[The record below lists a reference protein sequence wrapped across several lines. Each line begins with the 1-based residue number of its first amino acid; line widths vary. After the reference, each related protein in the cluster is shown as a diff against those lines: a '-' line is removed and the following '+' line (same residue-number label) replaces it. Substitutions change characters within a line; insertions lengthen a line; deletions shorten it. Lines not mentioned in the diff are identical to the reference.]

1 MKLTLPQQDV
11 YFEQLLY
18 PDEPIYNI
26 GAKISIKGPLSYE
39 WMNRAYIALIDQHDT
54 YRSTI
59 VRKDD
64 EVHMEVHAGHDTTL
78 AYLDLSGECN
88 AEEQAEELMQRQ
100 FREVFSFDNGA
111 LLHKFM
117 LIKVAEASH
126 YFFSMYHHIIT
137 DGWGTS
143 LMFQR
148 LVRNYNEL
156 CSTGQLVQHDLFSY
170 GEFAKDDAVYN
181 NSADFEEDRSYW
193 KNRFQELPERLFNKI
208 EERVFVNESKR
219 KELIVPRSLYDQ
231 LEAVA
236 LAQKCSVLHVIL
248 AVLYMYFGRKHQ
260 QQDFAI
266 GLPVLNR
273 GKSSF
278 KKTVGLFMGIS
289 PLRMKFSCDDTFET
303 LVLRIKQQLRQ
314 DYRHQ
319 RFPLGKL
326 IQELDVFTAKDRLF
340 NMTLSYEK
348 QHYADHFLH
357 TTTRV
362 VPLTH
367 GAERV
372 ALAIYIREF
381 DAAEDVKIDF
391 DYHVNYFDE
400 QDITDVVAHID
411 TLLSAICKDVS
422 RPLSAYNYLQPEEE
436 EQLLYGFNQTDGSY
450 PENTTFLSLFNQQVL
465 TYPDAAALSD
475 SKISY
480 TYKELAALSD
490 QMAMRLLSSGGVLP
504 HQPIAVLMPRSAR
517 LVAVLL
523 GILKAGHAFIPLD
536 PSFPRARLD
545 YIIDHSG
552 VSCITDIDTDT
563 QTIIPLPAI
572 TAADT
577 AYIIYTS
584 GSTGNP
590 KGVEIGH
597 KSLLN
602 FLLSMMACPGFA
614 AGDTLFSVTTQSFDI
629 SILEFFGPLISGGHA
644 YIADKAL
651 IAEPASLLHE
661 IGKVSPDI
669 MQATPGF
676 YQLLFDAGW
685 EGSAK
690 LKVLCGGDL
699 LSASLA
705 AKLLTG
711 CREVWNMYGPTET
724 TIWSGVKRILV
735 PEDAANI
742 GSPIRNTRFYILD
755 EQQRPLP
762 VNCPGAIYIGGH
774 GLARGYHKHAAL
786 TAQKFVDNPFEA
798 GTRMYETGDTG
809 YWNRKGEIIFLG
821 RNDHQVKIRGYRI
834 EPGEIEARLDQLPE
848 IRSSVVVVGK
858 AAACLIAY
866 VIPASGTLDLQAVS
880 DALKAVLPE
889 YMIPRAIIPVN
900 AYPVTPNNKIDRKA
914 LAAMALSQPLEDVP
928 AGVPETAMEAKLCH
942 LYKEVL
948 ELDMPVGAA
957 DNFFSLGGH
966 SINAVK
972 LVNLLQEALACHVS
986 LKELFQYATPRLL
999 ADRLQ
1004 TIGHHAVAPLEV
1016 TPEMFSY
1023 PVAPV
1028 QYPIWLAAQQGPEL
1042 SAAYNLSVVYKVTGE
1057 LRLLQ
1062 LQEAF
1067 HQLIAANEILR
1078 TNFIEQQGIPRQQVR
1093 AVSNIH
1099 FEIEQVKEVPAFIN
1113 RPFDLEHDLLLRVGV
1128 YVTADA
1134 SYLAFSSHHIILD
1147 GWSLG
1152 LMITA
1157 VSSLYNVIYNR
1168 TALPAFQY
1176 KDYVAWLQKADFERN
1191 ERFWGHYLQGYQWKN
1206 VIPQLNGKMAAG
1218 GRAAHHHCIWDNEF
1232 YTALKETGLRQ
1243 RSSLHTLLLSGFL
1256 VLLHKQYGQA
1266 DICIGT
1272 VNAGRTVG
1280 SLHRQI
1286 GMFVK
1291 TLPLRARISADQ
1303 TVTDLMSRV
1312 HADLLEMDHYQD
1324 LQAYLHAPDILLVL
1338 QPPAFNYDEISMGEG
1353 VRLTMAPVTPAYC
1366 RFPLQL
1372 NFIEMK
1378 NGLRCELSY
1387 DTTKYH
1393 SGAIE
1398 LLFSRYEKLLK
1409 ELILNANASIAD
1421 LDITLSVEREPI
1433 DIDFDF

>member
-26 GAKISIKGPLSYE
+26 GAKIAIKGPLSYE

-64 EVHMEVHAGHDTTL
+64 GVHMQVHAGHNTTL
-78 AYLDLSGECN
+78 EYLDLSGESN
-88 AEEQAEELMQRQ
+88 AEEVAEALMERK
-100 FREVFSFDNGA
+100 FREVFSFENGA

-117 LIKVAEASH
+117 LIKTGEESH

-156 CSTGQLVQHDLFSY
+156 CSTGQLGQHDLFTYS
-170 GEFAKDDAVYN
+170 EFAKDDVLY
-181 NSADFEEDRSYW
+181 STSTDFEEDRSYW
-193 KNRFQELPERLFNKI
+193 KNRFHDLPERLFNKI
-208 EERVFVNESKR
+208 EARVFANESKR

-278 KKTVGLFMGIS
+278 KKTVGLFMGVS

-303 LVLRIKQQLRQ
+303 LVLHIKQQLRQ

-326 IQELDVFTAKDRLF
+326 IQELDIFTSKDRLF

-348 QHYADHFLH
+348 QNYADHFLH

-400 QDITDVVAHID
+400 QDITAVVAHID
-411 TLLSAICKDVS
+411 NLLSAICKDVS
-422 RPLSAYNYLQPEEE
+422 RPLSAYNYLRPEEE
-436 EQLLYGFNQTDGSY
+436 KQLLYGFNQTDGPY
-450 PENTTFLSLFNQQVL
+450 PENTTLLSLFNQQVA
-465 TYPDAAALSD
+465 TYPDAPALSD
-475 SKISY
+475 NKISY
-480 TYKELAALSD
+480 TYRELAALSD
-490 QMAMRLLSSGGVLP
+490 QMAMRLLSAAGVASR
-504 HQPIAVLMPRSAR
+504 QPIAVLMPRSAR

-523 GILKAGHAFIPLD
+523 GVLKAGHAFIPLD
-536 PSFPRARLD
+536 PSFPPARLD

-552 VSCITDIDTDT
+552 VSCITDIEIHEHS
-563 QTIIPLPAI
+563 IIPLPEV

-597 KSLLN
+597 RSLLN
-602 FLLSMMACPGFA
+602 FLLSMMACPGFV

-644 YIADKAL
+644 YIADKEL
-651 IAEPASLLHE
+651 IAEPSRLLHE
-661 IGKVSPDI
+661 IKRVSPDI

-755 EQQRPLP
+755 EQRRPLP

-774 GLARGYHKHAAL
+774 GLARGYYKNESL
-786 TAQKFVDNPFEA
+786 TAQKFVSNPFEA
-798 GTRMYETGDTG
+798 GTLMYETGDTG
-809 YWNRKGEIIFLG
+809 YWNRKGEIIFQG

-834 EPGEIEARLDQLPE
+834 EPGEIEARLDQLAE
-848 IRSSVVVVGK
+848 IRSSVVVAGK

-866 VIPASGTLDLQAVS
+866 VIPASEPLDVQAVT

-889 YMIPRAIIPVN
+889 YMIPRVIIPVS

-914 LAAMALSQPLEDVP
+914 LAAMALSQPLEDAP
-928 AGVPETAMEAKLCH
+928 AGVPETAMEAKLCR
-942 LYKEVL
+942 LFKEVL
-948 ELDMPVGAA
+948 ESDLPVGAT

-972 LVNLLQEALACHVS
+972 LVNLLQEELSCHVS
-986 LKELFQYATPRLL
+986 LKELFQYASPRLL
-999 ADRLQ
+999 AARLL
-1004 TIGHHAVAPLEV
+1004 TTAHHAVTPMEV
-1016 TPEMFSY
+1016 TPEMSAY
-1023 PVAPV
+1023 RVAPV

-1067 HQLIAANEILR
+1067 QQLIAANEILR
-1078 TNFIEQQGIPRQQVR
+1078 TNFFEQQGIPHQQVR
-1093 AVSNIH
+1093 SISDIH
-1099 FEIEQVKEVPAFIN
+1099 FEIEQVKELTAFIN
-1113 RPFDLEHDLLLRVGV
+1113 RPFDLEQDLLLRVGV
-1128 YVTADA
+1128 HVTADA
-1134 SYLAFSSHHIILD
+1134 SYLVFSSHHIILD

-1157 VSSLYNVIYNR
+1157 VSGLYNAISNR
-1168 TALPAFQY
+1168 GVLPAFQY
-1176 KDYVAWLQKADFERN
+1176 KDYVAWLQKADFDRN
-1191 ERFWGHYLQGYQWKN
+1191 ERFWRHYLQGYQWTN
-1206 VIPQLNGKMAAG
+1206 VIPQLNSKLAAG
-1218 GRAAHHHCIWDNEF
+1218 GNAAHYHCSWDNDF
-1232 YTALKETGLRQ
+1232 YTALKETSLRQ
-1243 RSSLHTLLLSGFL
+1243 RGSLHTLLLTGFL

-1272 VNAGRTVG
+1272 VNAGRTVA

-1303 TVTDLMSRV
+1303 RIPELMEHV
-1312 HADLLEMDHYQD
+1312 HADLLEIDQYQD
-1324 LQAYLHAPDILLVL
+1324 LQAYLHSPDVLLVL
-1338 QPPAFNYDEISMGEG
+1338 QPPAFNYDEISMGEA
-1353 VRLTMAPVTPAYC
+1353 VRLTMEPVTPAYC
-1366 RFPLQL
+1366 RFPLQI

-1387 DTTKYH
+1387 DTAKYH

-1398 LLFSRYEKLLK
+1398 LLFSRYEQLLK
-1409 ELILNANASIAD
+1409 GFILNANVSVAE
-1421 LDITLSVEREPI
+1421 LDITLSVEKEPI